1 MTEEP
6 LQTKQPNAP
15 DELTLKREEARVAME
30 GPERTAKR
38 ERDEQLKQMQTGQEE
53 LQKRLLGI
61 RKEKERLELDWIELD
76 NKRKAIRQVLNPL
89 LDEEKKI
96 ETEEADLEA
105 EEAKIGLPQDKR
117 VVEEKRWQVQNH
129 RKELEEKKWTEEDKL
144 IKIEGAIAQNTARY
158 RLLLDEEDQLQTK
171 LDAFKAEEAA
181 L

>member
-15 DELTLKREEARVAME
+15 DELALKREEARVAME

-38 ERDEQLKQMQTGQEE
+38 GRDEQLKQMQTGQEE

-61 RKEKERLELDWIELD
+61 RKEKEGLELDWIELD

-89 LDEEKKI
+89 LDEEKKF

-129 RKELEEKKWTEEDKL
+129 RKELEEKKWVEEDKL
-144 IKIEGAIAQNTARY
+144 IKIEGVIAQNTARY

-171 LDAFKAEEAA
+171 LDAFKAEGAA